1 MAELKY
7 KRVLLKLSGEALA
20 GEKQIGIDPHTVS
33 KICAEIADVVDM
45 GLEVA
50 LVIGGGNIFRG
61 LSASAEGMDRSSAD
75 YMGMLATVL
84 NALAVQDALEKTGHP
99 TRVLSAIA
107 MQEVCEPYVRRRAM
121 RHLEKG
127 RVIICAAGTGN
138 PYFTTDTAAA
148 LRGMELKCDAII
160 KATKVDGVYDKDPM
174 KHDDA
179 VMFKHL
185 SYEETLRRHGF
196 HGHHAGPGKP
206 GPDHRVQHVQRQH
219 QKGGHGR
226 EPRHHRRR
234 RLSVMDKESVLLDSE
249 DRMDKALGALDR
261 DFSRLRTGRASTGLV
276 DNIKVDYYGTP
287 TPISQLASVAI
298 PDSRTITIQP
308 WDRGAFAGVEKA
320 ILKSDLGLTP
330 VNDGKIIRISIPP
343 LTEDRRKEL
352 GKLARKSG
360 EEAKVAVRNVRRDAN
375 DQLKQLEKDKA
386 ISEAALKKATDD
398 VQKLT
403 DKYVAKVDEKCA
415 AKEKEIMDL

>member
-1 MAELKY
+1 
-7 KRVLLKLSGEALA
+7 
-20 GEKQIGIDPHTVS
+20 
-33 KICAEIADVVDM
+33 
-45 GLEVA
+45 
-50 LVIGGGNIFRG
+50 
-61 LSASAEGMDRSSAD
+61 
-75 YMGMLATVL
+75 
-84 NALAVQDALEKTGHP
+84 
-99 TRVLSAIA
+99 
-107 MQEVCEPYVRRRAM
+107 
-121 RHLEKG
+121 
-127 RVIICAAGTGN
+127 
-138 PYFTTDTAAA
+138 
-148 LRGMELKCDAII
+148 
-160 KATKVDGVYDKDPM
+160 
-174 KHDDA
+174 
-179 VMFKHL
+179 
-185 SYEETLRRHGF
+185 
-196 HGHHAGPGKP
+196 
-206 GPDHRVQHVQRQH
+206 
-219 QKGGHGR
+219 
-226 EPRHHRRR
+226 
-234 RLSVMDKESVLLDSE
+234 MDKESVLLDSE

-343 LTEDRRKEL
+343 LTEL

-375 DQLKQLEKDKA
+375 DQLKKLEKDKA
-386 ISEAALKKATDD
+386 ISEDELKKATDD